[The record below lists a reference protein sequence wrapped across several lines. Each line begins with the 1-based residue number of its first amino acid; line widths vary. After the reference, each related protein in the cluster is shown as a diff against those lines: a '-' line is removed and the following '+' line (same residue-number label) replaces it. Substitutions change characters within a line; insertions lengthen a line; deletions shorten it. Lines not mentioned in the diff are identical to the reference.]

1 LAAGRDGGVVG
12 SQILLEIHPKHRPEI
27 GGKLAPQN
35 MADMARKKKEFH
47 GDNHGKNSN
56 FDLN

>member
-1 LAAGRDGGVVG
+1 LAASRDGGVVG
-12 SQILLEIHPKHRPEI
+12 SQIL
-27 GGKLAPQN
+27 QN

-47 GDNHGKNSN
+47 GDHGKNSN